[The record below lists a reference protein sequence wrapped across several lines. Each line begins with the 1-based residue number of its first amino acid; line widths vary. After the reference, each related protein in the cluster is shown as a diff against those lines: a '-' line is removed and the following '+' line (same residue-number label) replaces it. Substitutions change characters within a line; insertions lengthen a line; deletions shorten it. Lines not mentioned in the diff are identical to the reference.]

1 MIGGWG
7 LLLVVVMVLSAAFG
21 VPVFAV
27 GLIVRLCEA
36 SWGKRRGELGSTGLL
51 ACGALLCLPL
61 TGYLALGWACSAWK

>member
-1 MIGGWG
+1 VIDGWG
-7 LLLVVVMVLSAAFG
+7 LLLVFVLGLSAAFG

-51 ACGALLCLPL
+51 LCGAALSLPL
-61 TGYLALGWACSAWK
+61 AGYLALGWACSAWK